1 MIELFVFLKQL
12 RNVTQKKA
20 IRAKCKVIYNGFDAE
35 AWIKLDTDQTLKG
48 IADHSFKEE
57 NNLTFCMITRN
68 HPVKRNEAVFQYFCD
83 TARSGSTLF
92 VAGDFDD
99 DTQQYWTDKSAGK
112 IIFLGF
118 LQVNEIR
125 QVIEYCDA
133 YISYSRSEGMS
144 EALLQAAA
152 LSKILVLST
161 IPSFQEFSKI
171 L

>member
-1 MIELFVFLKQL
+1 M
-12 RNVTQKKA
+12 
-20 IRAKCKVIYNGFDAE
+20 
-35 AWIKLDTDQTLKG
+35 
-48 IADHSFKEE
+48 
-57 NNLTFCMITRN
+57 
-68 HPVKRNEAVFQYFCD
+68 KRNEAVFQYFCD

-161 IPSFQEFSKI
+161 IPSFQEFSKKSCNESGNI
-171 L
+171 FLNTVYDLDKLKLKKCYPNI